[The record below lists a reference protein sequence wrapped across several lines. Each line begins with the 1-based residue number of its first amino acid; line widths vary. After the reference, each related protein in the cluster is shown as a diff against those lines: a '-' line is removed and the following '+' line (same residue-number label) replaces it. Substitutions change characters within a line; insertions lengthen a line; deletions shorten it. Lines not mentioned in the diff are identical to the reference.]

1 VINQRKFQL
10 HIALL
15 ASLLLMG
22 PVSIASAQ
30 TAAITPAGK
39 SVILA
44 TPGVPFAGARNADVT
59 VVEFLDFNCPY
70 CKKTAPVLRAFLAA
84 DPKVRVLYR
93 DWPIFGG
100 VSVYAAR
107 AALAA
112 NYQGRY
118 LQAHDALISNPGRL
132 SSEPEV
138 RDRLKGAGVDL
149 ARLDRDLVTHAAD
162 IDALLK
168 RIDNEAMH
176 LHFEGT
182 PGFVVGDVIE
192 FGAPDLAGL
201 TALAAETRKN
211 AASGKSH

>member
-1 VINQRKFQL
+1 MALTPIARKSKVVTIQLNFQL
-10 HIALL
+10 RLALL

-22 PVSIASAQ
+22 SASIAVAQ
-30 TAAITPAGK
+30 TAAISPAGK
-39 SVILA
+39 SAILA
-44 TPGVPFAGARNADVT
+44 SPGVPFAGARNADVT

-70 CKKTAPVLRAFLAA
+70 CKKTAPILSAFIAA

-132 SSEPEV
+132 TSESEV
-138 RDRLKGAGVDL
+138 RDGLKRAGVDL
-149 ARLDRDLVTHAAD
+149 ARLDHDLVTHAAD
-162 IDALLK
+162 ISALLK
-168 RIDNEAMH
+168 EDSA
-176 LHFEGT
+176 T
-182 PGFVVGDVIE
+182 FV
-192 FGAPDLAGL
+192 
-201 TALAAETRKN
+201 
-211 AASGKSH
+211 S

>member
-1 VINQRKFQL
+1 MTIQRKFQL
-10 HIALL
+10 HLALL

-22 PVSIASAQ
+22 PAPIAAAQ

-39 SVILA
+39 SAILA
-44 TPGVPFAGARNADVT
+44 SPGVPFAGASNADVT

-118 LQAHDALISNPGRL
+118 LQAHDALISNQGRL
-132 SSEPEV
+132 TSEAEV

-149 ARLDRDLVTHAAD
+149 ARLDRDVVTHAAD
-162 IDALLK
+162 ISALLK
-168 RIDNEAMH
+168 RVDDEAMH

-182 PGFVVGDVIE
+182 PGFVVGDFVE

-201 TALAAETRKN
+201 KALAAESRKT
-211 AASGKSH
+211 AASGKSQ